1 MTNTLYAQ
9 KMGMT
14 EAYVGEKR
22 EGVTLLK
29 VMPMKVVH
37 HKSVE
42 KDGYEAT
49 QVIFGESSKKPSKAR
64 AGHLKKAKVNGKFV
78 REITG
83 LSNLELGAAVVTT
96 ELVPGTGVS
105 VTSTSKGKGLAGV
118 VKKWNFA
125 GGPRTHGQSDRLR
138 RAGSIGQGTTPG
150 RVYKGKKMSGRM
162 GNDQVTV
169 KKATILSFD
178 PNNNNLVISGPIPG
192 HTGALVKIVM
202 TTVAP
207 KDFPQVTL
215 TKNNVVTKV
224 AQPEAVVESETV

>member
-14 EAYVGEKR
+14 EAYVGDKR

-49 QVIFGESSKKPSKAR
+49 QVIFGQSSKKTNKAE
-64 AGHLKKAKVNGKFV
+64 AGHLKKAKVSGKFI
-78 REITG
+78 REIAG
-83 LSNLELGAAVVTT
+83 LSSLELGATVETT

-118 VKKWNFA
+118 VKKWHFA

-169 KKATILSFD
+169 KKATILSYD
-178 PNNNNLVISGPIPG
+178 PTNNSLVISGPVPG

-202 TTVAP
+202 TTEAP
-207 KDFPQVTL
+207 KSFPAVTL

-224 AQPEAVVESETV
+224 EKSE